1 MKEIGN
7 SSKTLNQ
14 ELKQM
19 KYPEGTRKEAHHSG
33 DTTKEEAGQEMLD
46 QDIAPDI
53 GLLEKDAM
61 PHVRNA
67 SQG

>member
-14 ELKQM
+14 ELRQM
-19 KYPEGTRKEAHHSG
+19 KHPEGTRKEVHHLE
-33 DTTKEEAGQEMLD
+33 DITKEEAGQEMLD

-61 PHVRNA
+61 PHERNA